1 MDRLYLPTI
10 NIHKKVKKFHI
21 IFIVILKSKDY
32 NLWKQL
38 RKGDYNDERL
48 WTFFEK
54 YFSNAAFSGIA
65 YVWRQIPIKSV
76 KSF

>member
-54 YFSNAAFSGIA
+54 YFGIGG
-65 YVWRQIPIKSV
+65 SS
-76 KSF
+76 SFNEPEHKAVTYDLSD